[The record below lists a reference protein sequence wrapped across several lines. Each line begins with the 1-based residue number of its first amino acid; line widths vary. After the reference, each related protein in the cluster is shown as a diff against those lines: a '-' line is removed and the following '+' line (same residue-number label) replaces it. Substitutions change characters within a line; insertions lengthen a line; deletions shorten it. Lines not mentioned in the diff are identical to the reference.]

1 MKKTVFSLKNKTVG
15 DIDLDTNIFGI
26 KQLPDII
33 HQYIRYQNAKSRQ
46 GSHKTKTRSE
56 VSGRSKKPFSQK
68 GTGNARQGSHKTKT
82 RSEVSGRSKK
92 PFSQKGTGN
101 ARQGSNKPPNFRGGA
116 VAMGPVNRDHSFNLN
131 KKEKKLALKSALSSK
146 LSDNKIVFIDS
157 FKIDNFKTKDLNIK
171 LNKFNYESALFIHSS
186 DGLDKNFK
194 LASSNIPKVSTLSQK
209 GINVKDLI
217 TYDKIFIEQKSLEEI
232 VGRLS

>member
-1 MKKTVFSLKNKTVG
+1 MKKAVLNLKNKTVG
-15 DIDLDTNIFGI
+15 DIVLDSNIFAV
-26 KQLPDII
+26 KKLPDLI
-33 HQYIRYQNAKSRQ
+33 HQYIRYQNAKS
-46 GSHKTKTRSE
+46 
-56 VSGRSKKPFSQK
+56 
-68 GTGNARQGSHKTKT
+68 RQGSHKTKT

-146 LSDNKIVFIDS
+146 ITEDKIIIIDS
-157 FKIDNFKTKDLNIK
+157 FEIKSFKTKELNLDLK
-171 LNKFNYESALFIHSS
+171 QFEYKTALFIHSEE
-186 DGLDKNFK
+186 GIDKNFK
-194 LASSNIPKVSTLSQK
+194 LASSNIPKISILNQK

-217 TYDKIFIEQKSLEEI
+217 TYDKIFIEEKSINEI
-232 VGRLS
+232 TKRLSWKIKYKISH

>member
-1 MKKTVFSLKNKTVG
+1 MKKAVLNLKNKTVG
-15 DIDLDTNIFGI
+15 DIVLDSNIFAV
-26 KQLPDII
+26 KKLPDLI

-46 GSHKTKTRSE
+46 GSHKK
-56 VSGRSKKPFSQK
+56 
-68 GTGNARQGSHKTKT
+68 KT

-146 LSDNKIVFIDS
+146 ITEDKIVIIDS
-157 FKIDNFKTKDLNIK
+157 FEIKSFKTKELNLDLK
-171 LNKFNYESALFIHSS
+171 QFEYKTALFIHSEE
-186 DGLDKNFK
+186 GIDKNFK
-194 LASSNIPKVSTLSQK
+194 LASSNIPKISILNQK

-217 TYDKIFIEQKSLEEI
+217 TYDKIFIEEKSINEI
-232 VGRLS
+232 TKRLSWKIKYKISH